1 MIERNAVQANMIAN
15 AVEVLENLRLDV
27 CRNTKCCDDCPIGRL
42 YKTFENEICADVKHT
57 ADKLMLA
64 RRVVEKL

>member
-15 AVEVLENLRLDV
+15 AVEVLENLQMYI
-27 CRNTKCCDDCPIGRL
+27 CQKSKCCEDCPLGCM
-42 YKTFENEICADVKHT
+42 YDTFKDKICTDVKRT
-57 ADKLMLA
+57 AGELMLA